1 MNGAFL
7 SVNLRHPL
15 MTPAPSQHSEYDYAP
30 PAPPPSYTLYWVGIS
45 LLTVAFFLA
54 LLIWPPYFSGAGAT
68 GEPASW
74 VVFFGRFHPIVL
86 HLPVGVLAISLLIE
100 VGSFRSIFEEKWRDQ
115 ALFVAFVGAVG
126 AVVAVMFGIFLS
138 REGDFAGKANL
149 RAHQLLCLVSAFTS
163 IAGVFARLIYLTSM
177 RKSLLDA
184 TRFILFGTAA
194 VMGIGAHFG
203 GNMSH
208 GDKYLTEF
216 APPAVAGP
224 MSAMDNW
231 VRSFFEKKKEPAKDE
246 PKAAP
251 VPATPAKAEPAK
263 QTEPAKV
270 EPAKTAPPTPTPAPA
285 AGGNEK
291 LVFQHIILPILE
303 AKCNKCHNEAKS
315 KGDLRMDTYELAM
328 KGGENG
334 DNIVAGDPDKSLT
347 VQRMVL
353 PLDDDEHMP
362 PEGKDQPT
370 KEEMELIK
378 WWIKE
383 GASNTL
389 TVSAAKIPDAL
400 KATADEQLKK

>member
-1 MNGAFL
+1 
-7 SVNLRHPL
+7 
-15 MTPAPSQHSEYDYAP
+15 MTQAPCQTSELDYAP
-30 PAPPPSYTLYWVGIS
+30 PAQPPSYTLYWVGTS

-54 LLIWPPYFSGAGAT
+54 MLIWPPYFSGAGAAA
-68 GEPASW
+68 PPSSW
-74 VVFFGRFHPIVL
+74 VLFLGRFHPIVL
-86 HLPVGVLAISLLIE
+86 HLPVGILAISLLIE
-100 VGSFRSIFEEKWRDQ
+100 VASFRSSFEAKWRDQ
-115 ALFVAFVGAVG
+115 ALFIAFIGAAG
-126 AVVAVMFGIFLS
+126 TAAAVVLGIFLS

-149 RAHQLLCLVSAFTS
+149 RAHQMLCLISALTS
-163 IAGVFARLIYLTSM
+163 IAGVFARLIYLVSM

-184 TRFILFGTAA
+184 TRFFLFGTAA
-194 VMGIGAHFG
+194 IMGIGAHFG

-224 MSAMDNW
+224 MTALDNW
-231 VRSFFEKKKEPAKDE
+231 VRSFFEKKKEAVKDE

-251 VPATPAKAEPAK
+251 AVATTAK
-263 QTEPAKV
+263 TEPAKLP
-270 EPAKTAPPTPTPAPA
+270 EPAKTSPATTAPPAPAPTPAPA
-285 AGGNEK
+285 VGGNDK

-315 KGDLRMDTYELAM
+315 KGDLRMDTYELAI

-347 VQRMVL
+347 VQRMAL

-383 GASNTL
+383 GASNVL
-389 TVSAAKIPDAL
+389 TVAAAKIPEPL

>member
-1 MNGAFL
+1 
-7 SVNLRHPL
+7 

-30 PAPPPSYTLYWVGIS
+30 PAPPPSYTLYWVAIS

-68 GEPASW
+68 GEPSTW

-100 VGSFRSIFEEKWRDQ
+100 VGSFRSSFEEKWRDQ

-126 AVVAVMFGIFLS
+126 TVMAVMLGIFLS

-149 RAHQLLCLVSAFTS
+149 RAHQLLCLISAFTS

-177 RKSLLDA
+177 KKSLLDA

-231 VRSFFEKKKEPAKDE
+231 VRSFFEKKKTAVKDE
-246 PKAAP
+246 PAP
-251 VPATPAKAEPAK
+251 APTPAASTKTEPAK
-263 QTEPAKV
+263 QPEPAKV
-270 EPAKTAPPTPTPAPA
+270 ESAKADPAKMPAPAPTPPPAPA
-285 AGGNEK
+285 AGGNDK

-347 VQRMVL
+347 VQRMAL

>member
-1 MNGAFL
+1 
-7 SVNLRHPL
+7 
-15 MTPAPSQHSEYDYAP
+15 MTQAPCQTSELDYAP
-30 PAPPPSYTLYWVGIS
+30 PAQPPSYTLYWVGTS

-54 LLIWPPYFSGAGAT
+54 MLIWPPYFSGAGAAA
-68 GEPASW
+68 PPSSW
-74 VVFFGRFHPIVL
+74 VLFLGRFHPIVL
-86 HLPVGVLAISLLIE
+86 HLPVGILAISLMIE
-100 VGSFRSIFEEKWRDQ
+100 VASFRSSFEAKWRDQ
-115 ALFVAFVGAVG
+115 ALFVAFIGAAG
-126 AVVAVMFGIFLS
+126 TAAAVVLGIFLS

-149 RAHQLLCLVSAFTS
+149 RAHQ
-163 IAGVFARLIYLTSM
+163 M

-184 TRFILFGTAA
+184 TRFVLFGTAA
-194 VMGIGAHFG
+194 IMGIGAHFG

-224 MSAMDNW
+224 MTAMDNW
-231 VRSFFEKKKEPAKDE
+231 VRSFFERKKEAVKDE

-251 VPATPAKAEPAK
+251 AVATTAK
-263 QTEPAKV
+263 TEPAKLP
-270 EPAKTAPPTPTPAPA
+270 EPAKTEPATTAPPAPTPSPA
-285 AGGNEK
+285 VGGNDK

-347 VQRMVL
+347 VQRMAL

-383 GASNTL
+383 GASNVL
-389 TVSAAKIPDAL
+389 TVAAAKIPEPL